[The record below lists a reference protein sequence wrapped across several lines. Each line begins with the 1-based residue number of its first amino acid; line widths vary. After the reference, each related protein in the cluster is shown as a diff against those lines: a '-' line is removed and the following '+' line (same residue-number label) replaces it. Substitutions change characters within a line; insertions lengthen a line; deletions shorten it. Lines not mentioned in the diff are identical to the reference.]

1 MKKFIS
7 IFILIACAMSFS
19 SYGAV
24 NVKKAGVKK
33 AAPVATQQTDK
44 LSSATSLLP
53 TVIGLVGNVKA
64 LYAQQQQLS
73 ADCAP
78 TSTEIGVV
86 NDLVKE
92 LAKTG
97 MVSASSMTSGLGGE
111 CYESYKTDMAYADK
125 NFSCYDTFKKSKNK
139 NGDIDYIWDDFP
151 TVGVVEICDAGTN
164 KNCKKNSNI
173 YDIFGKVSGYFDE
186 SDYTEAEASKISK
199 LVEKMG
205 RCAPGKLKAAQRE
218 LAGNFLTQ
226 TLGSVGQ
233 STGAAGTAS
242 VLNAVSSMGGSGDIK
257 SMLPSLGQMATQLLD
272 K

>member
-7 IFILIACAMSFS
+7 IFILIACATSFS

-64 LYAQQQQLS
+64 LNAQQQQLS

-97 MVSASSMTSGLGGE
+97 MVSASSMTSGLGDP
-111 CYESYKTDMAYADK
+111 CITDYNTDMAYEDEGVA
-125 NFSCYDTFKKSKNK
+125 CYDTFSDLKSKSDL
-139 NGDIDYIWDDFP
+139 GYVWDKFP
-151 TVGVVEICDAGTN
+151 TVGVAEKCDAGTN
-164 KNCKKNSNI
+164 KNCKKVSNI

-218 LAGNFLTQ
+218 LYGNFLTQ
-226 TLGSVGQ
+226 ALGSVGQ

-242 VLNAVSSMGGSGDIK
+242 VLDTVSSMGGSGDIK
-257 SMLPSLGQMATQLLD
+257 SMLPSLGQMATQVLD